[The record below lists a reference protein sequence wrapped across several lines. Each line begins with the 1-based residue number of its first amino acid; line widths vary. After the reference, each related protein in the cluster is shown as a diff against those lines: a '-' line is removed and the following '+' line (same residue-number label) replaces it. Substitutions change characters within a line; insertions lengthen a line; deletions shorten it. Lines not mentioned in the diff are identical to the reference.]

1 MADSDQPIA
10 LPYEPEGQ
18 VVYGPAPPPSY
29 YSGPVIVQH
38 NQDVMSDVI
47 DQKKQ
52 GEAKAYF
59 NNDNEMVDTFMQ
71 SPFKV
76 VKR

>member
-1 MADSDQPIA
+1 
-10 LPYEPEGQ
+10 
-18 VVYGPAPPPSY
+18 
-29 YSGPVIVQH
+29 
-38 NQDVMSDVI
+38 MSDVI

-52 GEAKAYF
+52 GEAKNYF